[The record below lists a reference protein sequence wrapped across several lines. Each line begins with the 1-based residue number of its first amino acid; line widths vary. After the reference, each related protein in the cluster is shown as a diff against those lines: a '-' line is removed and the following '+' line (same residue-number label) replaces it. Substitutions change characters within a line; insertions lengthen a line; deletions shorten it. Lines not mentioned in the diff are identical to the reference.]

1 MKIGILGGS
10 FNPVHLGH
18 MHLANLA
25 ITKLQLNQLWLIPT
39 NYNPLKN
46 KSDYLSLDQRIF
58 QCQEIAKNYP
68 KIYVKK
74 FSEIYTIELI
84 EKLKNKYPN
93 YQFYLIMGAD
103 NFENFHRWKNFSKI
117 IKMISI
123 AIFSRNNYLLKLS
136 KSKAWNRYYQQ
147 KLVDKNKSKNY
158 SNDFK
163 NNIFDN
169 KIKFQ
174 NSFLSEFKNQY
185 FNNKILQNS
194 PNKLLN
200 KSPNKLPRFFI
211 FHTKNFNISST
222 KIRGAKIRVAK
233 IREEKIREDLT
244 SQSL

>member
-25 ITKLQLNQLWLIPT
+25 ISKLQLNQLWLIPT

-46 KSDYLSLDQRIF
+46 KSDYLSFDQRIS

-84 EKLKNKYPN
+84 KKLKNKYPN
-93 YQFYLIMGAD
+93 YQFYLVMGAD
-103 NFENFHRWKNFSKI
+103 NFENFHRWKNFSNL
-117 IKMISI
+117 IKNISI
-123 AIFSRNNYLLKLS
+123 AIFSRNNYLLKIRQ
-136 KSKAWNRYYQQ
+136 SKAWHRYYQQ
-147 KLVDKNKSKNY
+147 KLVNKNSLENY
-158 SNDFK
+158 SDEFK

-174 NSFLSEFKNQY
+174 KSFFNKKN
-185 FNNKILQNS
+185 LQNS
-194 PNKLLN
+194 PNKFSNKLLN
-200 KSPNKLPRFFI
+200 KSPNILPKFLPKFLI

-222 KIRGAKIRVAK
+222 KLRR
-233 IREEKIREDLT
+233 DLT

>member
-58 QCQEIAKNYP
+58 QCQEIVKNYP

-136 KSKAWNRYYQQ
+136 KSKAWNRYCQQ
-147 KLVDKNKSKNY
+147 KLVDKNKSENY

-200 KSPNKLPRFFI
+200 KSPNKLPKFYI

>member
-25 ITKLQLNQLWLIPT
+25 ISKLQLNQLWLIPT

-46 KSDYLSLDQRIF
+46 KSDYLSLDQRIS

-93 YQFYLIMGAD
+93 YQFYLVMGAD
-103 NFENFHRWKNFSKI
+103 NFENFHRWKNFSNL
-117 IKMISI
+117 IKNISI
-123 AIFSRNNYLLKLS
+123 AIFSRNNYLLKIRQ
-136 KSKAWNRYYQQ
+136 SKAWHRYYQQ
-147 KLVDKNKSKNY
+147 KLVDKNRSQNY
-158 SNDFK
+158 FN
-163 NNIFDN
+163 
-169 KIKFQ
+169 
-174 NSFLSEFKNQY
+174 EFKNEY
-185 FNNKILQNS
+185 FNKKILQNS
-194 PNKLLN
+194 PNKLSNKLLN
-200 KSPNKLPRFFI
+200 KSPNILPEFLPKFLI

-222 KIRGAKIRVAK
+222 KLRR
-233 IREEKIREDLT
+233 DLT

>member
-25 ITKLQLNQLWLIPT
+25 INKLQLNQLWLIPT

-46 KSDYLSLDQRIF
+46 KSDYLSLDQRIS

-84 EKLKNKYPN
+84 KKLKNKYPN

-103 NFENFHRWKNFSKI
+103 NFENFHRWENFSKI

-123 AIFSRNNYLLKLS
+123 AIFSRNNYLLKLR
-136 KSKAWNRYYQQ
+136 KSKAWHLYHQHQIANS
-147 KLVDKNKSKNY
+147 NISKY
-158 SNDFK
+158 HFNDFK
-163 NNIFDN
+163 NNIVN
-169 KIKFQ
+169 YKIKFQ
-174 NSFLSEFKNQY
+174 YSFLSEFKNEY

-194 PNKLLN
+194 PNKLSN

-222 KIRGAKIRVAK
+222 RIRGA
-233 IREEKIREDLT
+233 KIREDLT
-244 SQSL
+244 SQSS